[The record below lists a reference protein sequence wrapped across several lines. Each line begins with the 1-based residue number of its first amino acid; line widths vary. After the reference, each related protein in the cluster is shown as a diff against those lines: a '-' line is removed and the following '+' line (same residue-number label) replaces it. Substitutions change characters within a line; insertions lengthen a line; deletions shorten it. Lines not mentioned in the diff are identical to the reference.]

1 MNKAIAIGLLAAC
14 RFACAATD
22 DASRIARVKHG
33 IEPLVVDDPKHPLS
47 LDIRQL
53 MKAYNDPALSI
64 AVIDDYRVVW
74 TKAYGVVGAD
84 DPAPITDRTLFQ
96 AGSISKPVAATA
108 MLQLVERG
116 KLSLDDNVNNYLK
129 TWKLPQNEFT
139 KDEKVTLRRLA
150 SHTAGTTVHGFG
162 GYAVGAPLPTISQ
175 VLDGTP
181 PANSP
186 PVRVNFVPGSK
197 SRYSGG
203 GVTIEQLVMT
213 DVAGVAFP
221 ELLQKSVFDKL
232 DMRDSTFEQPL
243 PPGRAAHAAHA
254 THADGEPIK
263 GRWHNYP
270 EMAAAGLWTT
280 PTDLA
285 KFAIETALAE
295 EGKSAKVLSTAM
307 TRERLEPQPGTQKQM
322 GIGFFLH
329 ADSAGEFG
337 HDGADDGFQ
346 ASLTMNAKTGKGVV
360 IMTNSDN
367 GELVIWDV
375 LRAVAREYK
384 WTHVPEPRSLAR
396 RLSLIALIKGADATL
411 KAYTEAKA
419 DPAQAKDI
427 TDGVL
432 IMTGYVA
439 GSTGKRKDAIKI
451 FERNVADYPASSDA
465 LLSLGEAY
473 ADMRLNAKARMSF
486 EAVLKIDKTNGAAIE
501 GLKKLSA
508 TPQETQG

>member
-1 MNKAIAIGLLAAC
+1 MV
-14 RFACAATD
+14 CAATD
-22 DASRIARVKHG
+22 EAPRIARVEHG
-33 IEPLVVDDPKHPLS
+33 IEALVVDDANHPLS

-53 MKAYNDPALSI
+53 MKAYHDPALSI
-64 AVIDDYRVVW
+64 AVIDNYRIVW
-74 TKAYGVVGAD
+74 TQAYGVVGVD
-84 DPAPITDRTLFQ
+84 DPTPINERTLFQ

-116 KLSLDDNVNNYLK
+116 KLSLDENVNKYLK

-162 GYAVGAPLPTISQ
+162 GYALGTPLPTILQ

-213 DVAGVAFP
+213 DVTGVAFP

-254 THADGEPIK
+254 THADGETVK
-263 GRWHNYP
+263 GRWHVYP

-280 PTDLA
+280 PADLA

-295 EGKSAKVLSTAM
+295 HGKSAKVLSAAM
-307 TRERLEPQPGTQKQM
+307 TRERLTAQPGTQKQI
-322 GIGFFLH
+322 GIGFFLSPD
-329 ADSAGEFG
+329 AAGEFG

-367 GELVIWDV
+367 GELIVWDV
-375 LRAVAREYK
+375 LRSVAREYA
-384 WTHVPEPRSLAR
+384 WAHVPEQRSLAR
-396 RLSLIALIKGADATL
+396 RLTLIALIKGADATL

-419 DPAQAKDI
+419 DPTQAKDI

-439 GSTGKRKDAIKI
+439 GSTGKREDAIRI
-451 FERNVADYPASSDA
+451 FERNVAEYPKSSYA
-465 LLSLGEAY
+465 LASLGEAY
-473 ADMRLNAKARMSF
+473 ADSHLNDKARISF
-486 EAVLKIDKTNGAAIE
+486 EAALKIDKTNGAAIE
-501 GLKKLSA
+501 GLKKLTA
-508 TPQETQG
+508 TP